1 MARRR
6 GWDRETSSSSWQRH
20 IRARMSAKDHF
31 VSLFLRPGLIAGLLA
46 VSLPS
51 EEVKINGKTIAE
63 SGIKAMKLF

>member
-1 MARRR
+1 
-6 GWDRETSSSSWQRH
+6 
-20 IRARMSAKDHF
+20 MSAKDHF
-31 VSLFLRPGLIAGLLA
+31 VSLLLRPGLIAGLLA